1 MNIANTD
8 TDTIVMIARTCSCKA
23 GVRKVTYAFVDQFYT
38 ICLDK
43 KDILE
48 AEFEACEKLLKY
60 SRDEVDRCAIESEVE
75 ELKTALDLMS

>member
-1 MNIANTD
+1 MNIAN

-23 GVRKVTYAFVDQFYT
+23 RVRKVTYAFVDQFYT

-43 KDILE
+43 KDILQ
-48 AEFEACEKLLKY
+48 AELEACEKLLKY
-60 SRDEVDRCAIESEVE
+60 SRDKIDRCAIESEIG